1 MCIFVPFSWSCH
13 SHQPPLLMI
22 NMFCARPSGLDTDTL
37 QTWTRRSGLYTLADI
52 GNSIDTDIHKHIQC
66 GIVRERV
73 DVSIVN
79 DVAKSV
85 TKQQLVVVVCSIGWA
100 SAGATVILILASA
113 IRTKPTFCQYLMID
127 TP

>member
-1 MCIFVPFSWSCH
+1 MDAEIRLRH
-13 SHQPPLLMI
+13 
-22 NMFCARPSGLDTDTL
+22 
-37 QTWTRRSGLYTLADI
+37 TLADI